1 MVNLYGTLKF
11 LHVLSVVMWIGGVT
25 ALWMIT
31 LRLARAGDRAG
42 VAQLLPV
49 GMHYGQRVVGPASGI
64 VLITGIWM
72 AIITQVYRQPFVA
85 VGMTG
90 ILLHFIL
97 GATVV
102 RRSWMRLGQLISAPN
117 HDDQQVAA
125 ATTRVATW
133 SWIYLLIMITVIA
146 FMVLKP

>member
-1 MVNLYGTLKF
+1 MMNLYGVLKL
-11 LHVLSVVMWIGGVT
+11 LHVLSVVMWIGGVA
-25 ALWMIT
+25 ALWTIT
-31 LRLARAGDRAG
+31 LRLARAGDDAG
-42 VAQLLPV
+42 VAKLLPV
-49 GMHYGQRVVGPASGI
+49 GMRYGQRVVGPASGI
-64 VLITGIWM
+64 VLITGVWM

-85 VGMTG
+85 VGMIG

-102 RRSWMRLGQLISAPN
+102 RRSWMSLGQLVSASTR
-117 HDDQQVAA
+117 DESAIAA
-125 ATTRVATW
+125 ATTRVTTW